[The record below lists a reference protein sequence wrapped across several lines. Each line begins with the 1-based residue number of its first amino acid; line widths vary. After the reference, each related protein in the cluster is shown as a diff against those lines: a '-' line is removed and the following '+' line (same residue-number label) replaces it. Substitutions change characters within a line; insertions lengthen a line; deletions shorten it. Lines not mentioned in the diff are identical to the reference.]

1 MYVLVPLFRQIYN
14 CGYRFH
20 LNGGSFTCF
29 DDYLANKRLS
39 EINECK
45 YRQDAL
51 KESIIHCV
59 QLDYV
64 VDYSFFKLYVKIVF
78 LSNNF

>member
-1 MYVLVPLFRQIYN
+1 MYWSLCFVKIYN

-64 VDYSFFKLYVKIVF
+64 VDYSFFL
-78 LSNNF
+78 NFM